1 MTDLFEMTVR
11 GLTLDPLTNMPIVVL
26 GEKDSDRALPIWIGV
41 FEANAIAMEMD
52 KVGSARPMTHDLM
65 GNIIVALGGELQ
77 RVVIS
82 DLRENTFFATLAL
95 RKDGGEVTVD
105 SRPSDA
111 IAIALRAGAPIFVT
125 REVWEK
131 SRSLES
137 ADMTFDSDRIKAWL
151 ETLKPEDFGKYPT

>member
-1 MTDLFEMTVR
+1 MSDLFEMSVR

-26 GEKDSDRALPIWIGV
+26 GEKDGDRALPIWIGV

-52 KVGSARPMTHDLM
+52 KVDATRPMTHDLM
-65 GNIIVALGGELQ
+65 SNIIVALDGELQ

-111 IAIALRAGAPIFVT
+111 IAIALRVGAPIFVT